1 MLLLKKVWA
10 LLLATAVCFGLT
22 IGAFAENVDADTIEA
37 NENLSSESSV
47 SSLPE
52 DNEVKVDN
60 ELSSESSNEAV
71 PSVENALDRPE
82 EPFSEETN
90 YLSLFIHN
98 VHGVSIS
105 IDETVIMKNLTGDDQ
120 YLYLSFHADDGNG
133 YAVMDLEDWTI
144 IEMSLDSLPL
154 YSVTGDMLYAG
165 PLSFISLQDGV
176 AYDSNTNQPI
186 DIEIKSNRASR
197 FQSIDE
203 STKQKMLSEA
213 NDLTRATRETIS
225 GSGSTTWA
233 YSSGNVYGDC
243 GVNAMAML
251 EKWYDT
257 YVNTNYLP
265 SNLSTESTIKNSI
278 KSYIEGTGEPWQ
290 LSETR
295 IAAAITAHTKK
306 VGLNGYYL
314 YGTTQT
320 YSWSSICSRVTS
332 NKPTLISIKGEPTYG
347 YHYVIVTGF
356 SDTGTPST
364 NQFYVN
370 NGWGGYAWINQSYT
384 YRQIVVS

>member
-60 ELSSESSNEAV
+60 KLSSESSNEAV

-133 YAVMDLEDWTI
+133 YAVMDLED
-144 IEMSLDSLPL
+144 
-154 YSVTGDMLYAG
+154 
-165 PLSFISLQDGV
+165 
-176 AYDSNTNQPI
+176 
-186 DIEIKSNRASR
+186 
-197 FQSIDE
+197 
-203 STKQKMLSEA
+203 
-213 NDLTRATRETIS
+213 
-225 GSGSTTWA
+225 
-233 YSSGNVYGDC
+233 
-243 GVNAMAML
+243 
-251 EKWYDT
+251 
-257 YVNTNYLP
+257 
-265 SNLSTESTIKNSI
+265 
-278 KSYIEGTGEPWQ
+278 
-290 LSETR
+290 
-295 IAAAITAHTKK
+295 
-306 VGLNGYYL
+306 
-314 YGTTQT
+314 
-320 YSWSSICSRVTS
+320 
-332 NKPTLISIKGEPTYG
+332 
-347 YHYVIVTGF
+347 
-356 SDTGTPST
+356 
-364 NQFYVN
+364 
-370 NGWGGYAWINQSYT
+370 
-384 YRQIVVS
+384 